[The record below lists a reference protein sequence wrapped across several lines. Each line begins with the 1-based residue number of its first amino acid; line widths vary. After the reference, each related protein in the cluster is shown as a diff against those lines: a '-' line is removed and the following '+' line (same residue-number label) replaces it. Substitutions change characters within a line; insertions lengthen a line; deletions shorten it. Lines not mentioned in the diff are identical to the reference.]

1 MYLTSQQIERSEPKR
16 RTPLSTSMGPWD
28 DDRLHSRT
36 EELLPPRPVLG
47 EESCLAPIYMPPKPG
62 LSRSWERAIQTSLP
76 YISCTY
82 KCLFQMFWRFQ
93 IIHSDDGR
101 GKINEFGKCYVT
113 NLNHPRTLQKKK
125 KKSRCWQYHLLSV
138 IFNNDML
145 QTLPNPVAYNNKHSF
160 CLGVCMLLIQAEFSW
175 AVLALSWAYSRV
187 QG

>member
-16 RTPLSTSMGPWD
+16 RTPLSTPMCPWD

-36 EELLPPRPVLG
+36 EELLPPRPVFG
-47 EESCLAPIYMPPKPG
+47 EESCLARIYMPPKPG

-125 KKSRCWQYHLLSV
+125 KNLDVDNTTFYQLSS
-138 IFNNDML
+138 IMICYKRS
-145 QTLPNPVAYNNKHSF
+145 QTQSLTIISIHFA
-160 CLGVCMLLIQAEFSW
+160 
-175 AVLALSWAYSRV
+175 
-187 QG
+187 